1 MNLINESK
9 YSAALQFYL
18 GYNKEEADF
27 VACNYNLKAKLGLVE
42 LLLCYSEIMN
52 EDKKEEKPNNQNP
65 PQPMLSNFD
74 KQQQQ
79 MKTMNK

>member
-1 MNLINESK
+1 MAQYDALIRFYYHMDPDTLEDDDWVK
-9 YSAALQFYL
+9 Y
-18 GYNKEEADF
+18 G
-27 VACNYNLKAKLGLVE
+27 
-42 LLLCYSEIMN
+42 SEILFN
-52 EDKKEEKPNNQNP
+52 LRFNGTLQPKKEEKPNNQNP

>member
-52 EDKKEEKPNNQNP
+52 EDKKEEKPIFNW
-65 PQPMLSNFD
+65 SYSI
-74 KQQQQ
+74 
-79 MKTMNK
+79 